1 MNWNNPKLNEM
12 EKQIHASIF
21 MPLYESIP
29 ANKKQMYLNQIGHN
43 SISNFRRR
51 VNIPQTW
58 YDTLKLFIFDLSN
71 KSNNY
76 VGSPTEFDF
85 CQIHKFYIE
94 LSILLNTHIDFML
107 LNQVQREKLIAEKL
121 RLQELL
127 NQV

>member
-1 MNWNNPKLNEM
+1 MNWNNAKLNEM

-29 ANKKQMYLNQIGHN
+29 ANKKQIYLNQIGHN

-51 VNIPQTW
+51 VNIPEKW
-58 YDTLKLFIFDLSN
+58 YDMLKLFTFDLSN

-76 VGSPTEFDF
+76 VGLPVDFDF
-85 CQIHKFYIE
+85 FQVHQFYIE
-94 LSILLNTHIDFML
+94 LSILLNTPMDFRL
-107 LNQVQREKLIAEKL
+107 LSQVQREKLIAEKL

-127 NQV
+127 NNN